1 MKPSGKHQ
9 PLFHSSEHRLNSSR
23 AFTVGADTYDAVRP
37 SYPDSVVELL
47 AGRGVVRTVLDVGSG
62 TGIFAAQLHAAG
74 HRVACCEPS
83 PDMAN
88 TLRARHPEL
97 PVWRATAE
105 CTASAPKLFD
115 AITFA
120 QAWHWV
126 DPHLA
131 SAEAAR
137 ISKDDG
143 ELLLCWNTLEVE
155 HPWVLRLAKIMHSGD
170 VLTKGFYPT
179 VFEPWHLKR
188 ELRTTWIQPIRTD
201 QLFTL
206 MATRSYWLRANQ
218 RTRDKMTDNLT
229 WYLHE
234 RLGFDPGQLIPLPYR
249 TDAFL
254 YGRR

>member
-9 PLFHSSEHRLNSSR
+9 PLFRSKEHRVSSSR
-23 AFTVGADTYDAVRP
+23 AFAVGADTYDAVRP
-37 SYPDSVVELL
+37 SYPSEVVELL
-47 AGRGVVRTVLDVGSG
+47 GNRGIARRILDVGSG

-83 PDMAN
+83 KDMAN
-88 TLRARHPEL
+88 TLRDQHPNF

-105 CTASAPKLFD
+105 HTAAAPEFFD

-126 DPHLA
+126 DPGQA
-131 SAEAAR
+131 SAETAR
-137 ISKDDG
+137 ITRPDG

-179 VFEPWHLKR
+179 VHQPWHLKR
-188 ELRTTWIQPIRTD
+188 ELRTTWIQPIHTD

-206 MATRSYWLRANQ
+206 MSTRSYWLRANE
-218 RTRDKMTDNLT
+218 RTRAKMVDNLT
-229 WYLHE
+229 WYLFD
-234 RLGFDPGQLIPLPYR
+234 RLGFDPGQLVPLPYR

-254 YGRR
+254 YGRS